1 MVVDRPSV
9 QAVIYDADTGKIL
22 LIRKHNSVRDELVW
36 RLVKGGVAEGETDP
50 DAMRRE
56 TSEEVGLSDVNVLEK
71 VYYYEFQF
79 MDLRHLVS
87 VYLVEAHMDEE
98 VTLQGETVEESA
110 IVDHAW
116 LPPEEARETLY
127 WEHEKRS
134 VTAATAQLRKMKKS
148 KSS

>member
-9 QAVIYDADTGKIL
+9 QAVILDADKGKVL

-50 DAMRRE
+50 EAMKRE
-56 TSEEVGLSDVNVLEK
+56 IAEEVGLRGVRILDK
-71 VYYYEFQF
+71 IYYYEFQY
-79 MDLRHLVS
+79 MNLRHLVS
-87 VYLVEAHMDEE
+87 VYLVEADMNEA
-98 VTLQGETVEESA
+98 VTLQGETEEESA

-134 VTAATAQLRKMKKS
+134 VTAATVSLRNRKK
-148 KSS
+148 K

>member
-1 MVVDRPSV
+1 VDRPSV
-9 QAVIYDADTGKIL
+9 QAVIYDADKGTIL

-36 RLVKGGVAEGETDP
+36 RLVKGGVAEGETGP
-50 DAMRRE
+50 EAMRRE
-56 TSEEVGLSDVNVLEK
+56 IAEEVGLRDVSVLEK
-71 VYYYEFQF
+71 IYYYEFQH

-87 VYLVEAHMDEE
+87 VYLVEADVDEA
-98 VTLQGETVEESA
+98 VTLQGETEEEST

-134 VTAATAQLRKMKKS
+134 VKAATALLEKRKKR
-148 KSS
+148 

>member
-1 MVVDRPSV
+1 MVVNRPSV
-9 QAVIYDADTGKIL
+9 QAVIYDADKGMML

-50 DAMRRE
+50 EAMKRE
-56 TSEEVGLSDVNVLEK
+56 IAEEVGLRDVRVLEK
-71 VYYYEFQF
+71 IHYYEFQY

-87 VYLVEAHMDEE
+87 VYLVEADMEE
-98 VTLQGETVEESA
+98 DVTLQGETIEESA
-110 IVDHAW
+110 IVDHVW

-134 VTAATAQLRKMKKS
+134 VKAAIDYLKK
-148 KSS
+148 

>member
-9 QAVIYDADTGKIL
+9 QAVIYDADKGRML

-36 RLVKGGVAEGETDP
+36 RLVKGGVAEGETDLK
-50 DAMRRE
+50 AMRRE
-56 TSEEVGLSDVNVLEK
+56 IAEEVGLRDVRVCDK
-71 VYYYEFQF
+71 IHYYEFQY

-87 VYLVEAHMDEE
+87 VYLVEADMDEA
-98 VTLQGETVEESA
+98 VTLQGETEEESA

-116 LPPEEARETLY
+116 LPPEEARDTLY

-134 VTAATAQLRKMKKS
+134 VKAAIGYLRE
-148 KSS
+148 